1 MQKNNRLFIFDLD
14 GVLLDSRELH
24 YESLNLALETI
35 DNKFIIGWDEHL
47 SFYDGLPTTK
57 KLQMLN
63 AKKDLPKCFFDQIWK
78 TKQQATVNLLK
89 KLTMDYDLAGM
100 FEKLKSQGVLIAVA
114 SNSIRETIKIALL
127 KLGLLE
133 HVDYFVSNQDVSS
146 YKPFPEMYWKCMIKL
161 GALPR
166 TTVIFEDSHI
176 GRQGAIDSGA
186 FLMPIENRQD
196 LTQGKID
203 RALKMI
209 SEKNTPTLPWNH
221 KSLNI
226 LVPMAGLG
234 NRFAVAGYTFPKP
247 LIEVNGKPMIQVV
260 VDNLNINAHYIFVVQ
275 KAHYDKY
282 HLQYLLNLIAPGC
295 DIIQVDGIT
304 EGAACTTLL
313 AKDIIDNNNPLLIVN
328 SDQYIEWNSN
338 ECMYAF
344 IANGVDGGIVT
355 FEATHPKWSYVKLD
369 NNGFVQEVAE
379 KKVISNQATAGV
391 YFWRKGSDYVQYASQ
406 MIDQNIRV
414 NNEFYVAPVYN
425 QAILEG
431 KKIRVKN
438 IDRMWGL
445 GTPEDLNSF
454 LEHNK

>member
-1 MQKNNRLFIFDLD
+1 
-14 GVLLDSRELH
+14 
-24 YESLNLALETI
+24 
-35 DNKFIIGWDEHL
+35 
-47 SFYDGLPTTK
+47 
-57 KLQMLN
+57 
-63 AKKDLPKCFFDQIWK
+63 
-78 TKQQATVNLLK
+78 
-89 KLTMDYDLAGM
+89 
-100 FEKLKSQGVLIAVA
+100 
-114 SNSIRETIKIALL
+114 
-127 KLGLLE
+127 
-133 HVDYFVSNQDVSS
+133 
-146 YKPFPEMYWKCMIKL
+146 
-161 GALPR
+161 
-166 TTVIFEDSHI
+166 
-176 GRQGAIDSGA
+176 
-186 FLMPIENRQD
+186 
-196 LTQGKID
+196 
-203 RALKMI
+203 
-209 SEKNTPTLPWNH
+209 
-221 KSLNI
+221 
-226 LVPMAGLG
+226 
-234 NRFAVAGYTFPKP
+234 
-247 LIEVNGKPMIQVV
+247 
-260 VDNLNINAHYIFVVQ
+260 
-275 KAHYDKY
+275 
-282 HLQYLLNLIAPGC
+282 
-295 DIIQVDGIT
+295 
-304 EGAACTTLL
+304 L

-425 QAILEG
+425 QAILDG